1 MYKKKQFL
9 AMCLAGLC
17 STTAVSNV
25 YSVTSMAATAASQTT
40 ETSAAGTETN
50 PGGNPPSGNPGETP
64 PAKPDGDSGNPPAK
78 PDGDNSNP
86 QDGGG
91 NPPSGENGKPGNPPS
106 DGNGQG
112 GNPPSGGNGS
122 SGDGSSSSGNPQDGK
137 GNPPS
142 DAGGK
147 PGDGQGPQGNPPDGQ
162 PGDGQ
167 GQPGNPPDGKGGPN
181 TQSYDY
187 TGTLSGKLTADGEEV
202 SSDNETISTSTVD
215 ENAAL
220 AENGGTLKITNG
232 KLQKSG
238 DDTNGDN
245 CNFYGI
251 NSILLA
257 VGEKSKAYISN
268 SALASDSEGSNA
280 IFSTDGATV
289 YSEKNSITTTKGNSR
304 GLDATYGGTIIADD
318 MTIDTAGDHSASLAT
333 DRGGGNISVTNS
345 TLHTSGSGSPLIYST
360 GAIELS
366 GVSGTAEGSQIA
378 GMEGLNHIKVY
389 DSELSSTITD
399 RTASDPVANGVII
412 YQSTSGDADT
422 STGER
427 AQFQAVDSTL
437 RSKIESGAMFYVTNT
452 SADIL
457 LSGTTLDFDSTKA
470 KLLQIEG
477 NDANNWGRAG
487 SNGADVSFTSLG
499 ETLTG
504 DISVD
509 SISSLD
515 LYLLSG
521 TRYTGQ
527 ILSTANAGSQS
538 AGGDAAQGGEQTE
551 GQGGDPT
558 AKGAAGQSDDQTA
571 KAAGQD
577 SDADSTSDDSAATIT
592 VNLDQ
597 DSTWVVTGDTT
608 VFALNAEDGAQIID
622 EDGKTV
628 TIIADGTTVVKGDSD
643 LTVTVTGSYSQSVRT
658 SEANSISASTIDRSD
673 FDDYYGTSTTFG
685 TDGLTAS
692 TPTENK
698 PDASAIESPVD
709 TQPAP
714 STEAATETSTQQSTT
729 PWAGAGVIILA
740 AFAGITTYLKK
751 RK

>member
-1 MYKKKQFL
+1 MYKEKQFL

-17 STTAVSNV
+17 STTTVANV
-25 YSVTSMAATAASQTT
+25 YNVTAMAATAASQTT
-40 ETSAAGTETN
+40 ETSAATSDAPSGGQTN
-50 PGGNPPSGNPGETP
+50 PGGNPPSGNPDETP
-64 PAKPDGDSGNPPAK
+64 PAKPDGDSGNPQNGA
-78 PDGDNSNP
+78 
-86 QDGGG
+86 
-91 NPPSGENGKPGNPPS
+91 SGENGKPGNPPS

-112 GNPPSGGNGS
+112 GNPPSGENGS
-122 SGDGSSSSGNPQDGK
+122 SGDGSTSSGNPQDGK

-142 DAGGK
+142 DANGK
-147 PGDGQGPQGNPPDGQ
+147 PGDGNGPQGNPPSGENVK
-162 PGDGQ
+162 PGDGNGPQ
-167 GQPGNPPDGKGGPN
+167 GNPPDGKGGPN

-202 SSDNETISTSTVD
+202 SSDNETISTTTAD

-220 AENGGTLKITNG
+220 VENGGTLKITNG

-238 DDTNGDN
+238 NDTNGDN

-280 IFSTDGATV
+280 IFATDGATV
-289 YSEKNSITTTKGNSR
+289 YSEKNSITTSKGNSR

-318 MTIDTAGDHSASLAT
+318 MTIQTAGDHSASLAT

-345 TLHTSGSGSPLIYST
+345 TLNTSGSGSPLIYST
-360 GAIELS
+360 GAIEVS
-366 GVSGTAEGSQIA
+366 GVTGTAEGSQIA
-378 GMEGLNHIKVY
+378 GMEGLNHIKIY

-399 RTASDPVANGVII
+399 KTASDPVANGVII

-437 RSKIESGAMFYVTNT
+437 HSKIESGAMFYVTNT

-487 SNGADVSFTSLG
+487 SNGGDVTFTGLG

-515 LYLLSG
+515 LYLLDG
-521 TRYTGQ
+521 TTYTGQ
-527 ILSTANAGSQS
+527 ILSTANAGDQN
-538 AGGDAAQGGEQTE
+538 ADGDTEQHGDAA
-551 GQGGDPT
+551 
-558 AKGAAGQSDDQTA
+558 AKGTDGQSGDQTA
-571 KAAGQD
+571 GQD
-577 SDADSTSDDSAATIT
+577 ADATGQSTGAGSTSDASAATIT
-592 VNLDQ
+592 INLDQ

-608 VFALNAEDGAQIID
+608 VFALNAEDGAQIVD

-628 TIIADGTTVVKGDSD
+628 TIVADGTTVVKGDSD
-643 LTVTVTGSYSQSVRT
+643 LTVTVTGSYSQTVTT
-658 SEANSISASTIDRSD
+658 SDANEISATTIDRSD
-673 FDDYYGTSTTFG
+673 FDSYYGTDTTFG
-685 TDGLTAS
+685 TDGLNAS
-692 TPTENK
+692 TTTEDK
-698 PDASAIESPVD
+698 PDASALESPTD
-709 TQPAP
+709 TQLVP
-714 STEAATETSTQQSTT
+714 STEAAAETSTEQSTA
-729 PWAGAGVIILA
+729 PWAVAGAIIIA
-740 AFAGITTYLKK
+740 ALAGITTYLRK

>member
-17 STTAVSNV
+17 STTTVANV
-25 YSVTSMAATAASQTT
+25 YNVTAMAATAASQAA
-40 ETSAAGTETN
+40 ETSAAASDAPSNGQTN

-64 PAKPDGDSGNPPAK
+64 PAKPDGDSGNPQ
-78 PDGDNSNP
+78 N
-86 QDGGG
+86 GGG
-91 NPPSGENGKPGNPPS
+91 DPPSGENGKPGNPPS
-106 DGNGQG
+106 DGNGQS
-112 GNPPSGGNGS
+112 GNPPSGEN
-122 SGDGSSSSGNPQDGK
+122 
-137 GNPPS
+137 
-142 DAGGK
+142 GK
-147 PGDGQGPQGNPPDGQ
+147 PGDGQGPQGNPPNGQ
-162 PGDGQ
+162 PGT
-167 GQPGNPPDGKGGPN
+167 PPDGQGGPN

-187 TGTLSGKLTADGEEV
+187 SGTLSGKLSADGEEV
-202 SSDNETISTSTVD
+202 SSDNETITTSTVD

-220 AENGGTLKITNG
+220 VENGGTLKITNG

-251 NSILLA
+251 NSILLT

-280 IFSTDGATV
+280 IFATDQAIV
-289 YSEKNSITTTKGNSR
+289 YSAQNSITTSKGSSR
-304 GLDATYGGTIIADD
+304 GLDATYGGTIIADG
-318 MTIDTAGDHSASLAT
+318 MTIQTAGDHSASLAT

-345 TLHTSGSGSPLIYST
+345 TLNTSGSGSPLIYST
-360 GAIELS
+360 GAIE
-366 GVSGTAEGSQIA
+366 VSDVTGTAEGSQIV
-378 GMEGLNHIKVY
+378 GMEGLNHIKIY

-399 RTASDPVANGVII
+399 KTASDPVANGVII

-437 RSKIESGAMFYVTNT
+437 SSKIESGAMFYVTNT
-452 SADIL
+452 SANIL
-457 LSGTTLDFDSTKA
+457 LSGTTLDFDSSKA

-487 SNGADVSFTSLG
+487 SNGADVTFTGLD

-515 LYLLSG
+515 LYLLDG
-521 TRYTGQ
+521 TSYTGQ
-527 ILSTANAGSQS
+527 ILSTANAGST
-538 AGGDAAQGGEQTE
+538 AGA
-551 GQGGDPT
+551 
-558 AKGAAGQSDDQTA
+558 
-571 KAAGQD
+571 
-577 SDADSTSDDSAATIT
+577 SAATIT

-608 VFALNAEDGAQIID
+608 VFALNTEDGAQIID

-643 LTVTVTGSYSQSVRT
+643 LTVTVTGSYSQNVTT
-658 SEANSISASTIDRSD
+658 SEANSISATTIDRSD
-673 FDDYYGTSTTFG
+673 FDSYYGTDTTFG
-685 TDGLTAS
+685 IDGRSAS
-692 TPTENK
+692 TTAEDK
-698 PDASAIESPVD
+698 ADASALESPAN
-709 TQPAP
+709 TQLVP
-714 STEAATETSTQQSTT
+714 STEAAAETSTQQSSA
-729 PWAGAGVIILA
+729 PWAVAGVIIIA
-740 AFAGITTYLKK
+740 AFAGITTYLRK

>member
-1 MYKKKQFL
+1 MYKKKQLL

-17 STTAVSNV
+17 STTTVANV
-25 YSVTSMAATAASQTT
+25 YSVTAMAATAASQTSK
-40 ETSAAGTETN
+40 TSAAASDAQSGKQTN
-50 PGGNPPSGNPGETP
+50 PGGNPPSDAGGNPG
-64 PAKPDGDSGNPPAK
+64 
-78 PDGDNSNP
+78 
-86 QDGGG
+86 
-91 NPPSGENGKPGNPPS
+91 
-106 DGNGQG
+106 DGNGPQ
-112 GNPPSGGNGS
+112 GNPLSGKN
-122 SGDGSSSSGNPQDGK
+122 
-137 GNPPS
+137 
-142 DAGGK
+142 GK

-162 PGDGQ
+162 PGGGN
-167 GQPGNPPDGKGGPN
+167 GQPGTPPDGQGGPN

-202 SSDNETISTSTVD
+202 GSDNETITTSTVD

-220 AENGGTLKITNG
+220 VENGGTLKITNG

-268 SALASDSEGSNA
+268 AALASDSEGSNA
-280 IFSTDGATV
+280 IFATDGATV
-289 YSEKNSITTTKGNSR
+289 YSEKNSITTSKGNSR

-318 MTIDTAGDHSASLAT
+318 MTIQTAGDHSASLAT

-345 TLHTSGSGSPLIYST
+345 TLNTSGSGSPLIYST
-360 GAIELS
+360 GAIEVS
-366 GVSGTAEGSQIA
+366 GVTGTAEGSQIA
-378 GMEGLNHIKVY
+378 GMEGLNHIKIY
-389 DSELSSTITD
+389 DSELSSTITNK
-399 RTASDPVANGVII
+399 TASDPVANGVII

-437 RSKIESGAMFYVTNT
+437 SSKIESGAMFYVTNT

-457 LSGTTLDFDSTKA
+457 LSGTTLAFDSTKA

-487 SNGADVSFTSLG
+487 ANGADVTFTGLG

-515 LYLLSG
+515 LYLLDG
-521 TRYTGQ
+521 TTYTGQ
-527 ILSTANAGSQS
+527 IQSVANAG
-538 AGGDAAQGGEQTE
+538 
-551 GQGGDPT
+551 GQNTGT
-558 AKGAAGQSDDQTA
+558 
-571 KAAGQD
+571 
-577 SDADSTSDDSAATIT
+577 DSTSDDSAATIT

-597 DSTWVVTGDTT
+597 DSTWIVTGDTT
-608 VFALNAEDGAQIID
+608 VFALNAEDGAQIVD

-643 LTVTVTGSYSQSVRT
+643 LTVTVTGSYSQIVTT
-658 SEANSISASTIDRSD
+658 SEANEISATTIDRSD
-673 FDDYYGTSTTFG
+673 FDHYYGTDTTFG
-685 TDGLTAS
+685 TDGLNTSTTTEDKPDVLADETEAS
-692 TPTENK
+692 TQL
-698 PDASAIESPVD
+698 V
-709 TQPAP
+709 P
-714 STEAATETSTQQSTT
+714 STETAEVSTQQSTT
-729 PWAGAGVIILA
+729 PWAIAGVLIIA
-740 AFAGITTYLKK
+740 ALAGISTYLRK

>member
-17 STTAVSNV
+17 STTTVANV
-25 YSVTSMAATAASQTT
+25 YNVTAMAATAASQTT
-40 ETSAAGTETN
+40 ETSAASSDAQSGGQTN
-50 PGGNPPSGNPGETP
+50 PGGNPPS
-64 PAKPDGDSGNPPAK
+64 
-78 PDGDNSNP
+78 
-86 QDGGG
+86 
-91 NPPSGENGKPGNPPS
+91 
-106 DGNGQG
+106 
-112 GNPPSGGNGS
+112 
-122 SGDGSSSSGNPQDGK
+122 
-137 GNPPS
+137 
-142 DAGGK
+142 DANGK
-147 PGDGQGPQGNPPDGQ
+147 PGDGQGPQGNPPSGENGK
-162 PGDGQ
+162 PGGGN
-167 GQPGNPPDGKGGPN
+167 GQPGNPPDGQGGPN

-187 TGTLSGKLTADGEEV
+187 SGTLSGKLSADGEEV
-202 SSDNETISTSTVD
+202 SSDNETISTTSAD

-220 AENGGTLKITNG
+220 VENCGTLKITNG

-280 IFSTDGATV
+280 IFATDGATV
-289 YSEKNSITTTKGNSR
+289 YSEKNSITTSKGNSR

-318 MTIDTAGDHSASLAT
+318 MTIQTAGDHSASLAT

-345 TLHTSGSGSPLIYST
+345 TLNTSGSGSPLIYST
-360 GAIELS
+360 GAIEVS
-366 GVSGTAEGSQIA
+366 GVTGTAEGSQIA
-378 GMEGLNHIKVY
+378 GMEGLNHIKIY

-399 RTASDPVANGVII
+399 KTASDPVANGVII

-437 RSKIESGAMFYVTNT
+437 HSKIESGAMFYVTNT

-477 NDANNWGRAG
+477 NDTNNWGHAG
-487 SNGADVSFTSLG
+487 SNGGDVTFTGLG

-515 LYLLSG
+515 LYLLDG
-521 TRYTGQ
+521 TTYTGQ
-527 ILSTANAGSQS
+527 ILSTANAG
-538 AGGDAAQGGEQTE
+538 
-551 GQGGDPT
+551 
-558 AKGAAGQSDDQTA
+558 DQN
-571 KAAGQD
+571 
-577 SDADSTSDDSAATIT
+577 DSAATIT
-592 VNLDQ
+592 INLDQ

-608 VFALNAEDGAQIID
+608 VFALNAEDGAQIVD

-628 TIIADGTTVVKGDSD
+628 TIVADDTTVVKGDSD
-643 LTVTVTGSYSQSVRT
+643 LTITVTGSYSQTVTT
-658 SEANSISASTIDRSD
+658 SDANEISATTIDRSD
-673 FDDYYGTSTTFG
+673 FDSYYGTDTTFG
-685 TDGLTAS
+685 TDGLNAS
-692 TPTENK
+692 TTTEDK
-698 PDASAIESPVD
+698 LDASAIESPAD
-709 TQPAP
+709 TQLVP
-714 STEAATETSTQQSTT
+714 STEAAAETSTEQSTA
-729 PWAGAGVIILA
+729 PWAVAGAIIIA
-740 AFAGITTYLKK
+740 ALAGITTYLRK

>member
-17 STTAVSNV
+17 STTMVANV
-25 YSVTSMAATAASQTT
+25 YNVTAMAATAASQAA
-40 ETSAAGTETN
+40 ETSAAASDAQSGGQTN

-64 PAKPDGDSGNPPAK
+64 PAKPDGDSGNPQ
-78 PDGDNSNP
+78 N
-86 QDGGG
+86 GGG
-91 NPPSGENGKPGNPPS
+91 DPPSGEN
-106 DGNGQG
+106 
-112 GNPPSGGNGS
+112 
-122 SGDGSSSSGNPQDGK
+122 
-137 GNPPS
+137 
-142 DAGGK
+142 GK
-147 PGDGQGPQGNPPDGQ
+147 PGDGQGPQGNPPEGQ

-167 GQPGNPPDGKGGPN
+167 GQPGNPQDGKGGPN

-202 SSDNETISTSTVD
+202 SSDNEAISTSTVD

-220 AENGGTLKITNG
+220 VENGGTLKITNG

-268 SALASDSEGSNA
+268 SALASNSEGSNA
-280 IFSTDGATV
+280 IFATDGASI
-289 YSEKNSITTTKGNSR
+289 YSEKNSITTSKGNSR

-318 MTIDTAGDHSASLAT
+318 TTIDTAGDHSASLAT

-345 TLHTSGSGSPLIYST
+345 TLNTSGSGSPLIYST
-360 GAIELS
+360 GAIEVS
-366 GVSGTAEGSQIA
+366 GVTGTAEGSQIA
-378 GMEGLNHIKVY
+378 GMEGLNHIKIY

-399 RTASDPVANGVII
+399 KTASDPVANGVII

-470 KLLQIEG
+470 NLLQIEG

-487 SNGADVSFTSLG
+487 SNGADVTFTGLG

-527 ILSTANAGSQS
+527 ILSTANAGNQS
-538 AGGDAAQGGEQTE
+538 AGGDAAQGGEQT
-551 GQGGDPT
+551 
-558 AKGAAGQSDDQTA
+558 AKGAEGQSDEQAAKGAEGQSSDQPA
-571 KAAGQD
+571 DQSA
-577 SDADSTSDDSAATIT
+577 DADSTADTGAATIT
-592 VNLDQ
+592 VNLDH

-628 TIIADGTTVVKGDSD
+628 TIVADGTTVVKGDSD
-643 LTVTVTGSYSQSVRT
+643 LSITVTGSYSQNVTT
-658 SEANSISASTIDRSD
+658 SEANTISATTIDRD
-673 FDDYYGTSTTFG
+673 GFDDYYGTSTAFG
-685 TDGLTAS
+685 TDGLTA
-692 TPTENK
+692 TPKTEEK
-698 PDASAIESPVD
+698 PAAAEESPAE

-714 STEAATETSTQQSTT
+714 STEAATETGTQQSSAS
-729 PWAGAGVIILA
+729 WAVAGVIILA
-740 AFAGITTYLKK
+740 AFAGISTYLRK

>member
-17 STTAVSNV
+17 STTTVANV
-25 YSVTSMAATAASQTT
+25 YSATAMAATAASQTT
-40 ETSAAGTETN
+40 ETSAAASDAQSGGQTN
-50 PGGNPPSGNPGETP
+50 PGGNPPSGNSGETP
-64 PAKPDGDSGNPPAK
+64 LAKPDGDSGNPQ
-78 PDGDNSNP
+78 N
-86 QDGGG
+86 GGG
-91 NPPSGENGKPGNPPS
+91 NPPSGENG
-106 DGNGQG
+106 
-112 GNPPSGGNGS
+112 S
-122 SGDGSSSSGNPQDGK
+122 SGDGSTSSGNPQDGK

-147 PGDGQGPQGNPPDGQ
+147 PGNGNGPQGNPPSGENGKPGDGQGPQGNPPDGQ
-162 PGDGQ
+162 PGGGN
-167 GQPGNPPDGKGGPN
+167 GQPGTPPDGQGGPN

-187 TGTLSGKLTADGEEV
+187 SGTLSGKLTADGEEV
-202 SSDNETISTSTVD
+202 SSDNETISTTSAD

-220 AENGGTLKITNG
+220 VENGGTLKITNG

-280 IFSTDGATV
+280 IFATDQAIV
-289 YSEKNSITTTKGNSR
+289 YSAQNSITTSKGSSR
-304 GLDATYGGTIIADD
+304 GLDATYGGTIIADG
-318 MTIDTAGDHSASLAT
+318 MTIQTAGDHSASLAT

-345 TLHTSGSGSPLIYST
+345 TLNTSGSGSPLIYST
-360 GAIELS
+360 GAIEVS
-366 GVSGTAEGSQIA
+366 GVTGTAEGSQIA
-378 GMEGLNHIKVY
+378 GMEGLNHIKIY

-399 RTASDPVANGVII
+399 KTASDPVANGVII

-427 AQFQAVDSTL
+427 AQFQAVGSTL
-437 RSKIESGAMFYVTNT
+437 HSKIESGAMFYVTNT

-487 SNGADVSFTSLG
+487 SNGADVSFTGLG

-515 LYLLSG
+515 LYLLDG
-521 TRYTGQ
+521 TTYTGQ
-527 ILSTANAGSQS
+527 IQSVANAGGQN
-538 AGGDAAQGGEQTE
+538 AG
-551 GQGGDPT
+551 
-558 AKGAAGQSDDQTA
+558 
-571 KAAGQD
+571 
-577 SDADSTSDDSAATIT
+577 AATIT

-628 TIIADGTTVVKGDSD
+628 TIVADGSTVVKGDSD
-643 LTVTVTGSYSQSVRT
+643 LTITVTGSYSQNVTT
-658 SEANSISASTIDRSD
+658 SEANEISATTIDRSD
-673 FDDYYGTSTTFG
+673 FDSYYGTDTTFG
-685 TDGLTAS
+685 TDGRSAS
-692 TPTENK
+692 TTTEDK
-698 PDASAIESPVD
+698 PDASAIESPAD
-709 TQPAP
+709 TQPVP
-714 STEAATETSTQQSTT
+714 STEAAAETSTEQSTA
-729 PWAGAGVIILA
+729 PWAVAGVIIIA
-740 AFAGITTYLKK
+740 ALAGITTFLRK

>member
-17 STTAVSNV
+17 STTTVANV
-25 YSVTSMAATAASQTT
+25 YNVTAMAATAASQAV
-40 ETSAAGTETN
+40 ETSAAASDAPSNGQTN

-64 PAKPDGDSGNPPAK
+64 PAKPDG
-78 PDGDNSNP
+78 NS
-86 QDGGG
+86 
-91 NPPSGENGKPGNPPS
+91 
-106 DGNGQG
+106 
-112 GNPPSGGNGS
+112 
-122 SGDGSSSSGNPQDGK
+122 

-142 DAGGK
+142 DANGK

-162 PGDGQ
+162 PGSGN
-167 GQPGNPPDGKGGPN
+167 GQPGTPPDGQGGPN

-187 TGTLSGKLTADGEEV
+187 SGTLSGKLSADGEEV
-202 SSDNETISTSTVD
+202 SSDNETITTSTVD

-220 AENGGTLKITNG
+220 VENGGTLKITNG

-251 NSILLA
+251 NSILLT

-280 IFSTDGATV
+280 IFATDQAIV
-289 YSEKNSITTTKGNSR
+289 YSAQNSITTSKGSSR
-304 GLDATYGGTIIADD
+304 GLDATYGGTIIADG
-318 MTIDTAGDHSASLAT
+318 MTIQTAGDHSASLAT

-345 TLHTSGSGSPLIYST
+345 TLNTSGSGSPLIYST
-360 GAIELS
+360 GAIE
-366 GVSGTAEGSQIA
+366 VSDVTGTAEGSQIV
-378 GMEGLNHIKVY
+378 GMEGLNHIKIY

-399 RTASDPVANGVII
+399 KTASDPVANGVII

-437 RSKIESGAMFYVTNT
+437 SSKIESGAMFYVTNT
-452 SADIL
+452 SANIL
-457 LSGTTLDFDSTKA
+457 LSGTTLDFDSSKA

-487 SNGADVSFTSLG
+487 SNGADVTFTGLD

-515 LYLLSG
+515 LYLLDG
-521 TRYTGQ
+521 TSYTGQ
-527 ILSTANAGSQS
+527 ILSTANAGST
-538 AGGDAAQGGEQTE
+538 AGA
-551 GQGGDPT
+551 
-558 AKGAAGQSDDQTA
+558 
-571 KAAGQD
+571 
-577 SDADSTSDDSAATIT
+577 SAATIT

-608 VFALNAEDGAQIID
+608 VFALNTEDGAQIID

-643 LTVTVTGSYSQSVRT
+643 LTVTVTGSYSQNVTT
-658 SEANSISASTIDRSD
+658 SEANSISATTIDRSD
-673 FDDYYGTSTTFG
+673 FDSYYGTDTTFG
-685 TDGLTAS
+685 IDGRSAS
-692 TPTENK
+692 TTAEDK
-698 PDASAIESPVD
+698 ADASALESPAN
-709 TQPAP
+709 TQLVP
-714 STEAATETSTQQSTT
+714 STEAAAETSTQQSSA
-729 PWAGAGVIILA
+729 PWAVAGVIIIA
-740 AFAGITTYLKK
+740 AFAGITTYLRK

>member
-17 STTAVSNV
+17 STTTVANV
-25 YSVTSMAATAASQTT
+25 YNVTAMTATAASQAA
-40 ETSAAGTETN
+40 ETSAVASDAQSEGQTN
-50 PGGNPPSGNPGETP
+50 PGGNPPSG
-64 PAKPDGDSGNPPAK
+64 D
-78 PDGDNSNP
+78 
-86 QDGGG
+86 
-91 NPPSGENGKPGNPPS
+91 NGKPGNPPS
-106 DGNGQG
+106 DGNSQG
-112 GNPPSGGNGS
+112 GNPPSGGTGS
-122 SGDGSSSSGNPQDGK
+122 SGDGSTVSSNPQDGK

-142 DAGGK
+142 GENGK

-162 PGDGQ
+162 PGGGN

-187 TGTLSGKLTADGEEV
+187 SGTLSGKLTADGEEV
-202 SSDNETISTSTVD
+202 SSDNETIRTTTAD

-220 AENGGTLKITNG
+220 VENGGTLKITNG

-257 VGEKSKAYISN
+257 VGEKSTAYISN

-280 IFSTDGATV
+280 IFATDGATV
-289 YSEKNSITTTKGNSR
+289 YSEKNSITTSKGNSR

-318 MTIDTAGDHSASLAT
+318 MTIQTAGDHSASLAT

-345 TLHTSGSGSPLIYST
+345 TLNTSGSGSPLIYST
-360 GAIELS
+360 GAIEVS
-366 GVSGTAEGSQIA
+366 GVTGTAEGSQIA
-378 GMEGLNHIKVY
+378 GMEGLNHIKIY

-399 RTASDPVANGVII
+399 KTASDPVANGVII

-422 STGER
+422 STGES

-437 RSKIESGAMFYVTNT
+437 HSKIESGAMFYVTNT

-477 NDANNWGRAG
+477 NGANNWGRAG
-487 SNGADVSFTSLG
+487 SNGGDVTFTGLG

-515 LYLLSG
+515 LYLLDG
-521 TRYTGQ
+521 TTYTGQ
-527 ILSTANAGSQS
+527 ILSTANAGSSNADGDTEQH
-538 AGGDAAQGGEQTE
+538 GDAA
-551 GQGGDPT
+551 
-558 AKGAAGQSDDQTA
+558 AKGADGQSGNQTAGQGKD
-571 KAAGQD
+571 AAGQNG
-577 SDADSTSDDSAATIT
+577 DAAAKGTDGQSGNQTADQGNDTGSTSDASAATIT

-597 DSTWVVTGDTT
+597 NSTWVVTGDTT
-608 VFALNAEDGAQIID
+608 VFALNAEDGAQIVD

-628 TIIADGTTVVKGDSD
+628 TIVADGTTVVKGDSD
-643 LTVTVTGSYSQSVRT
+643 LTITVTGSYSQTVTT
-658 SEANSISASTIDRSD
+658 SDANEISATTIDRRD
-673 FDDYYGTSTTFG
+673 FDSYYGTDTTFG
-685 TDGLTAS
+685 TDGLNAS
-692 TPTENK
+692 TTTEDK
-698 PDASAIESPVD
+698 ADASALESPAD
-709 TQPAP
+709 TQLVP
-714 STEAATETSTQQSTT
+714 STEAAAETSTEQSTA
-729 PWAGAGVIILA
+729 PWGVAGAIIIA
-740 AFAGITTYLKK
+740 ALAGITTYLRK

>member
-17 STTAVSNV
+17 STTTVANV
-25 YSVTSMAATAASQTT
+25 YNVTAMAATAASQAA
-40 ETSAAGTETN
+40 ETSAAASDAQSGGQTN
-50 PGGNPPSGNPGETP
+50 PGGNPPSGNSGETP

-78 PDGDNSNP
+78 PDGDSSNP

-122 SGDGSSSSGNPQDGK
+122 SGDGTSSSGNPQDGK

-147 PGDGQGPQGNPPDGQ
+147 PGDGQGPQGTPPDGQ
-162 PGDGQ
+162 
-167 GQPGNPPDGKGGPN
+167 GGPN

-187 TGTLSGKLTADGEEV
+187 SGTLSGKLTADGEEV
-202 SSDNETISTSTVD
+202 SSDNETISTTTAD

-220 AENGGTLKITNG
+220 VENGGTLKITNG

-257 VGEKSKAYISN
+257 VGEKSTAYISN
-268 SALASDSEGSNA
+268 SALASNSEGSNA
-280 IFSTDGATV
+280 IFATDGASV
-289 YSEKNSITTTKGNSR
+289 YSEKNSITTSKGNSR
-304 GLDATYGGTIIADD
+304 GLDATYGGTIIADG
-318 MTIDTAGDHSASLAT
+318 MTIQTAGDHSASLAT

-345 TLHTSGSGSPLIYST
+345 TLNTSGSGSPLIYST

-366 GVSGTAEGSQIA
+366 GVTGTAEGSQIA
-378 GMEGLNHIKVY
+378 GMEGLNHIKIY

-399 RTASDPVANGVII
+399 KTASDPVANGVII

-437 RSKIESGAMFYVTNT
+437 HSKIESGAMFYVTNT

-487 SNGADVSFTSLG
+487 ANGGDVTFTGLG

-515 LYLLSG
+515 LYLLDG
-521 TRYTGQ
+521 TTYTGQ
-527 ILSTANAGSQS
+527 IQSVANAGSSNADGDTKQN
-538 AGGDAAQGGEQTE
+538 GDAAAKGADGQNSDQTAD
-551 GQGGDPT
+551 QSGDAT
-558 AKGAAGQSDDQTA
+558 AKGAAGQNGDQTDGQSNG
-571 KAAGQD
+571 AGSA
-577 SDADSTSDDSAATIT
+577 SDGSAATIT

-597 DSTWVVTGDTT
+597 ASTWVVTGDTT
-608 VFALNAEDGAQIID
+608 VFALNAEDGAQIVD

-643 LTVTVTGSYSQSVRT
+643 LMVTVTGSYSQNVTT
-658 SEANSISASTIDRSD
+658 SEANSISATTIDRD
-673 FDDYYGTSTTFG
+673 GFDDYYGTSTAFG
-685 TDGLTAS
+685 TDGLTA
-692 TPTENK
+692 TPKTEEK
-698 PDASAIESPVD
+698 PAAAEESPAE

-714 STEAATETSTQQSTT
+714 STEAATETGTQQSSAS
-729 PWAGAGVIILA
+729 WAVAGVIILA
-740 AFAGITTYLKK
+740 AFAGISTYLRK

>member
-25 YSVTSMAATAASQTT
+25 YSVTAMAATAASQTT
-40 ETSAAGTETN
+40 ETSATASDAQSGGQTN
-50 PGGNPPSGNPGETP
+50 PGGNPPSGNSGETP
-64 PAKPDGDSGNPPAK
+64 PAKPDG
-78 PDGDNSNP
+78 
-86 QDGGG
+86 
-91 NPPSGENGKPGNPPS
+91 
-106 DGNGQG
+106 
-112 GNPPSGGNGS
+112 GS
-122 SGDGSSSSGNPQDGK
+122 
-137 GNPPS
+137 
-142 DAGGK
+142 GK
-147 PGDGQGPQGNPPDGQ
+147 PGDGNGPQGNPPDGQ
-162 PGDGQ
+162 PGGGN
-167 GQPGNPPDGKGGPN
+167 GQPGNPPDGQPGGGNGQPGNPPDGQGVPN

-202 SSDNETISTSTVD
+202 SSDNETISTSTAD

-220 AENGGTLKITNG
+220 VENGGTLKITNG
-232 KLQKSG
+232 NLQKSG

-280 IFSTDGATV
+280 IFATDDATI
-289 YSEKNSITTTKGNSR
+289 YSEKNSITTSKSNSR

-318 MTIDTAGDHSASLAT
+318 MTIQTAGDHSASLAT

-345 TLHTSGSGSPLIYST
+345 SLNTSGSGSPLIYST
-360 GAIELS
+360 GAIEVS
-366 GVSGTAEGSQIA
+366 GVTGTAEGSQIA
-378 GMEGLNHIKVY
+378 GMEGLNHIKIY
-389 DSELSSTITD
+389 NSELSSTITD
-399 RTASDPVANGVII
+399 KTASDPVANGVII

-437 RSKIESGAMFYVTNT
+437 HSKIESGAMFYVTNT

-487 SNGADVSFTSLG
+487 SNGGDVTFTGLG

-515 LYLLSG
+515 LYLLYG
-521 TRYTGQ
+521 TTYTGQ
-527 ILSTANAGSQS
+527 ILSVANAGGQN
-538 AGGDAAQGGEQTE
+538 ADGGAKQNGDAA
-551 GQGGDPT
+551 
-558 AKGAAGQSDDQTA
+558 AKGADGQNGDQTA
-571 KAAGQD
+571 GQGADAAAKSTG
-577 SDADSTSDDSAATIT
+577 ADSTSDASAATIT
-592 VNLDQ
+592 VNLDK

-608 VFALNAEDGAQIID
+608 VFALNAEDGAQIVD

-628 TIIADGTTVVKGDSD
+628 TIVADGSTVVKGDSD
-643 LTVTVTGSYSQSVRT
+643 LTITVTGSYSQTVTT
-658 SEANSISASTIDRSD
+658 SEANEISATTIDRSD
-673 FDDYYGTSTTFG
+673 FDDYYGTDTAFG
-685 TDGLTAS
+685 TDGLETS
-692 TPTENK
+692 TTTEDK
-698 PDASAIESPVD
+698 PDASAIENPTD
-709 TQPAP
+709 TQPVP
-714 STEAATETSTQQSTT
+714 STEAADETSTEQSTA
-729 PWAGAGVIILA
+729 PWTLAGVIILA
-740 AFAGITTYLKK
+740 AFAGITTFLRK

>member
-17 STTAVSNV
+17 STTTVANV
-25 YSVTSMAATAASQTT
+25 YNVTAMAATAASQTT
-40 ETSAAGTETN
+40 ETSAASSDAQSGGQTN

-64 PAKPDGDSGNPPAK
+64 PAKPDSDSGNPQ
-78 PDGDNSNP
+78 N
-86 QDGGG
+86 GGG
-91 NPPSGENGKPGNPPS
+91 NPPSGENG
-106 DGNGQG
+106 
-112 GNPPSGGNGS
+112 S
-122 SGDGSSSSGNPQDGK
+122 SGDGSTSSGNPQDGK
-137 GNPPS
+137 RNPPS
-142 DAGGK
+142 DANGK
-147 PGDGQGPQGNPPDGQ
+147 PGDGQGPQGNPQSGENGKPGGGNGQPGTPPDGQ
-162 PGDGQ
+162 
-167 GQPGNPPDGKGGPN
+167 GGPN

-187 TGTLSGKLTADGEEV
+187 SGTLSGKLTADGEEV
-202 SSDNETISTSTVD
+202 SSDNEAISTTSAD

-220 AENGGTLKITNG
+220 VENGGTLKITNG

-257 VGEKSKAYISN
+257 VDEKSKAYISN

-280 IFSTDGATV
+280 IFATDGATV
-289 YSEKNSITTTKGNSR
+289 YSEKNSITTSKGNSR

-318 MTIDTAGDHSASLAT
+318 MTIQTAGDHSASLAT

-345 TLHTSGSGSPLIYST
+345 TLNTSGSGSPLIYST
-360 GAIELS
+360 GAIEVS
-366 GVSGTAEGSQIA
+366 GVTGTAEGSQIA
-378 GMEGLNHIKVY
+378 GMEGLNHIKIY
-389 DSELSSTITD
+389 DSELSNTITD
-399 RTASDPVANGVII
+399 KTASDPVANGVII

-437 RSKIESGAMFYVTNT
+437 HSKIESGAMFYVTNT

-477 NDANNWGRAG
+477 NDTNNWGRAG
-487 SNGADVSFTSLG
+487 SNGGDVTFTGLG

-515 LYLLSG
+515 LYLLDG
-521 TRYTGQ
+521 TTYTGQ
-527 ILSTANAGSQS
+527 ILSTANAG
-538 AGGDAAQGGEQTE
+538 
-551 GQGGDPT
+551 GQN
-558 AKGAAGQSDDQTA
+558 A
-571 KAAGQD
+571 
-577 SDADSTSDDSAATIT
+577 SAATIT
-592 VNLDQ
+592 INLDQ

-608 VFALNAEDGAQIID
+608 VFALNAEDGAQIVD

-628 TIIADGTTVVKGDSD
+628 TIVADGTTVVKGDSD
-643 LTVTVTGSYSQSVRT
+643 LTITVTGSYSQAVTT
-658 SEANSISASTIDRSD
+658 SDANEISATTIDRRD
-673 FDDYYGTSTTFG
+673 FDSYYGTDTTFG
-685 TDGLTAS
+685 TDGLNAS
-692 TPTENK
+692 TTTEDK
-698 PDASAIESPVD
+698 PDASAIESPAD
-709 TQPAP
+709 TQLVP
-714 STEAATETSTQQSTT
+714 STEAAAETSTEQSTA
-729 PWAGAGVIILA
+729 PWAVAGAIIIA
-740 AFAGITTYLKK
+740 ALAGITTYLRK